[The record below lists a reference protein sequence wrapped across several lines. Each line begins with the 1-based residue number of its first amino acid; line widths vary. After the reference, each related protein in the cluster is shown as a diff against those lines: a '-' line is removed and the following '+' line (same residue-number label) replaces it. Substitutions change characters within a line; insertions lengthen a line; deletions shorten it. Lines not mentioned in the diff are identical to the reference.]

1 MKPLNKKGF
10 SAIYVVLI
18 IAIVGIIGFTGWYV
32 WSKNQTPKVSSY
44 QECVKAKGAKILETY
59 PEQCVINGQTFVN
72 PSQKAAASMTT
83 QTNNPTVQLPATT
96 HRYLTIKEWGVKIP
110 VSSDIYDLIYSID
123 NALYLNSEKFIALT
137 NGECNLKNKEYLG
150 YVIRSAE
157 GTKQFKDT
165 IIAKADGVKKIGDY
179 YYLYQEPTQMYCQQN
194 PPNQDLANY
203 FKKVVPI
210 IKDAFNGIQE
220 M

>member
-123 NALYLNSEKFIALT
+123 NALYLNSEKFIAVYFCSFSKPAGIVLFSDISSI
-137 NGECNLKNKEYLG
+137 E
-150 YVIRSAE
+150 
-157 GTKQFKDT
+157 
-165 IIAKADGVKKIGDY
+165 
-179 YYLYQEPTQMYCQQN
+179 
-194 PPNQDLANY
+194 LAN
-203 FKKVVPI
+203 FREILSASDKVTRVSGFISFSI
-210 IKDAFNGIQE
+210 ISLSK
-220 M
+220 